1 MLKSH
6 LLQDFTQLPADF
18 YRHQLPEPQPHAQL
32 IIQNNQLLSQLNC
45 TLNATELLDL
55 TAGTLQQ
62 VDCQPLAQKYVG
74 HQFGYYNP
82 DLGDGRGLL
91 LGQWHDKNDQA
102 WDFHLKGAGRTPY
115 SRQGDGRAV
124 LRSCIREFLAS
135 EALYGLGI
143 PTTRALTIATSS
155 EKVKREMLEPRASLI
170 RVTPSHIRF
179 GHFQWAANQG
189 EKHFKALV
197 AFVIQKHFPQWQI
210 HPFQHQAWLIFDQAC
225 QNTAKLLA
233 QWKSFGFSHG
243 VMNTDNMSILGE
255 TFDFGPYAFLDDYQ
269 ADFICNH
276 SDYEG
281 RYGYN
286 QQANIGLWNC
296 KILAGSFAD
305 WVDNG
310 LLEQSL
316 QAFVDNYYQHYRQ
329 QMLHRLG
336 LDTTQSTDMTLII
349 ELLERLNRYAIDY
362 SLFFRR
368 LALWQT
374 ESEFSFFHLLP
385 EPEAF
390 SDWLNSL
397 EKRIQQEQITD
408 SVWRQR
414 IQQRN
419 PSVILRNYIA
429 QDIIIAAEHGNT
441 EPLHHWLKALQSP
454 FKAHRALSKYQQP
467 PLAHQKGFQ
476 LSCSS

>member
-1 MLKSH
+1 MPKLR
-6 LLQDFTQLPADF
+6 LLQDYTQLPPDF
-18 YRHQLPEPQPHAQL
+18 YSHQQPEPQTNAQL
-32 IIQNNQLLSQLNC
+32 VIQNEALLSQLDC
-45 TLNATELLDL
+45 KLNTSELLDL
-55 TAGTLQQ
+55 TAGTLRQ
-62 VDCQPLAQKYVG
+62 VDCQPIAQKYVG

-91 LGQWHDKNDQA
+91 LGQWHDSNNQA

-135 EALYGLGI
+135 EALFGLGI

-155 EKVKREMLEPRASLI
+155 ETVRRETLEPRASLI

-189 EKHFKALV
+189 EKHFKALI
-197 AFVIQKHFPQWQI
+197 AFVIEKHFPQWLG
-210 HPFQHQAWLIFDQAC
+210 HPFQQQAWLVFDQAC

-233 QWKSFGFSHG
+233 QWKAFGFNHG

-296 KILAGSFAD
+296 KILAGTFAD
-305 WVDNG
+305 WVDNS

-336 LDTTQSTDMTLII
+336 LDNTQETDMAFIV
-349 ELLERLNRYAIDY
+349 ELLEKLNHYAIDY

-374 ESEFSFFHLLP
+374 ESEPAFLQLLP
-385 EPEAF
+385 EPEVF
-390 SDWLNSL
+390 SDWFNGL
-397 EKRIQQEQITD
+397 EKRIEQEQIPD
-408 SVWRQR
+408 SVWRER
-414 IQQRN
+414 IEQRN
-419 PSVILRNYIA
+419 PSVVLRNYIA
-429 QDIIIAAEHGNT
+429 QDIINAAQQGDT
-441 EPLHHWLKALQSP
+441 QPLHNWLKALQSP
-454 FKAHRALSKYQQP
+454 FKSHSELSEYQQP
-467 PLAHQKGFQ
+467 PLPNQKGFQ